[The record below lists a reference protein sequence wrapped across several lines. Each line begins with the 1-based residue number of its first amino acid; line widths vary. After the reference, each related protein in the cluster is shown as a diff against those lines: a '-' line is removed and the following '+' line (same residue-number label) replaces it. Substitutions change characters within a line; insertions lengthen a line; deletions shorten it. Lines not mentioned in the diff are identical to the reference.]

1 MYPALAV
8 AGALEKKAE
17 VLWVGGEGGMEV
29 SLVRR
34 AGIPFAA
41 VPAAGL
47 HGVGWR
53 ALPGNSL
60 RLLRGFFAA
69 RREISRFRPDAMF
82 FTGGYVAVPVA
93 LAGIGVPKAIF
104 VPDIE
109 PGLAARIISRLA
121 SLVMVTSDRSRAFY
135 PKGKRIVMTGYPV
148 RSELRKH
155 SRERGREALG
165 LDLDGTVV
173 LVFGGSRGARSINQA
188 LWKNLPAL
196 LERCQVVHVTGELDW
211 PVVDEVRSKL
221 SAELAPAYRAFAY
234 LHEEMGAALAAADL
248 VVSRAGASTMGEFP
262 LFGLPAILVPYPY
275 AWRYQKVNA
284 EYLVSQGAAIDLVDE
299 TLDQTLLPTV
309 LSLLEDRKRLQAMA
323 TAARRLAV
331 PDAAASIAGELL
343 ALAQEK
349 DGLHG

>member
-1 MYPALAV
+1 LAV

-53 ALPGNSL
+53 ALPGNL
-60 RLLRGFFAA
+60 MRLLKGYFAA
-69 RREISRFRPDAMF
+69 RSEVRRFRPDAMF

-93 LAGIGVPKAIF
+93 LAGLGVPKAVF

-109 PGLAARIISRLA
+109 PGLAVRFISRLA
-121 SLVMVTSDRSRAFY
+121 SLVMVPSERSRAFY
-135 PKGKRIVMTGYPV
+135 PKNKEIVVTGYPV
-148 RSELRKH
+148 RSELKEH
-155 SRERGREALG
+155 SRERGRAVLG
-165 LDLDGTVV
+165 LDPDRTVV

-188 LWKNLPAL
+188 LWKILPAL
-196 LERCQVVHVTGELDW
+196 LERCQIVHITGELDW
-211 PVVDEVRSKL
+211 PVVDQVRDEL

-234 LHEEMGAALAAADL
+234 LHDEMGAALAAADL
-248 VVSRAGASTMGEFP
+248 AVARAGASTMGEFP
-262 LFGLPAILVPYPY
+262 LFGLPAILVPYPH

-284 EYLVSQGAAIDLVDE
+284 EYLVSQGAAIDLADE

-309 LSLLEDRKRLQAMA
+309 LSLLDDRKRLQTMA
-323 TAARRLAV
+323 AAARQLAV
-331 PDAAASIAGELL
+331 PDAAASIAAELL
-343 ALAQEK
+343 ALTQEK